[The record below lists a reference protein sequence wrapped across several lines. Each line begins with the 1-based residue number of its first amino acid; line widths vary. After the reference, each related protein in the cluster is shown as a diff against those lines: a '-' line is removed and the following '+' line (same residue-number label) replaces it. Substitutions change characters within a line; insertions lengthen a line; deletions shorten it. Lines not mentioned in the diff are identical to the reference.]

1 MKKQFLFSLLAIASV
16 VFFAACHQQDNEQS
30 TSTTDSAVTANNTSQ
45 AANYDSSGANE
56 YRGFKSQVAWGA
68 HLVQIGGCND
78 CHTPKKMTQMG
89 QVPDTSL
96 LLSGHPS
103 KMPAPD
109 VNRKEMESKGLAVTN
124 DLTAWVGPWGISYA
138 ANLTPDGTGIGNWEY
153 AQFERAIREGK
164 FMGSENGRQ
173 VLPPMPWQELGNMT
187 DGELKAVF
195 AYLKSIKP
203 VHNLVPDAQPPV
215 SPPHP

>member
-1 MKKQFLFSLLAIASV
+1 MKNKFLLPVITMTSMFL
-16 VFFAACHQQDNEQS
+16 FAACNQQSSNQNAAATD
-30 TSTTDSAVTANNTSQ
+30 TTAAANTTSQ
-45 AANYDSSGANE
+45 AYDSSGNGQ
-56 YRGFKSQVAWGA
+56 YGGFTSQVAWGG
-68 HLVQIGGCND
+68 HLVTIGGCND
-78 CHTPKKMTQMG
+78 CHTPKKMTPQG
-89 QVPDTSL
+89 PIPDESL

-103 KMPAPD
+103 NRPAPD

-138 ANLTPDGTGIGNWEY
+138 ANLTPDGTGIGNWSY
-153 AQFERAIREGK
+153 QQFERAVREGK

-173 VLPPMPWQELGNMT
+173 LLPPMPWQEIGQMS

-203 VHNLVPDAQPPV
+203 IHNLVPAAQPPV
-215 SPPHP
+215 SATHP